1 MSRQVAG
8 KPGDTVP
15 AGSPSP
21 SSMELR
27 ETEGTVR
34 KRLLW
39 ATATIGLLILLG
51 ACAPNATQ
59 DTLQPKG
66 PYAEKL
72 KDLFV
77 PVFWVAVF
85 VFVVVE
91 GGIVWIT
98 IRYRHR
104 KGRDRIPAQIHGN
117 TRLEIGWTI
126 APALILAGVMVPTV
140 ASIWDLA
147 RKPPEEALNVTV
159 EGFQWWWGFEYT
171 DDDMRT
177 NYGDRAQIRTADVLV
192 IPEDRVVYL
201 SLEGAGGEIV
211 QEDPADSDYM
221 VIHSFWIPELAG
233 KQDVT
238 PGRTNHI
245 LMQADE
251 PGMYEGQCAEFC
263 GLQHGRMLVRVRAL
277 SAEDWEAWV
286 INQKSPGV
294 TPSPG
299 SLAGRGMG
307 LFLGQLSG
315 GRGSCIECHAVGG
328 TDAASPAGP
337 ELTHFADPTH
347 ECFAGCN
354 WDTTDREA
362 LEAWLRNP
370 DAVKMGSKMP
380 NYHLTEEEIDA
391 LVAYLYSLT

>member
-1 MSRQVAG
+1 
-8 KPGDTVP
+8 
-15 AGSPSP
+15 
-21 SSMELR
+21 
-27 ETEGTVR
+27 VR

-39 ATATIGLLILLG
+39 ATAAIGLLLLLG

-72 KDLFV
+72 KDLFI

-85 VFVVVE
+85 VFIVVE

-117 TRLEIGWTI
+117 SRLEIGWTI

-140 ASIWDLA
+140 AGIWDLA
-147 RKPPEEALNVTV
+147 RKPPEDALHVTV
-159 EGFQWWWGFEYT
+159 EGYQWWWGFEYT

-177 NYGDRAQIRTADVLV
+177 NYGDRVEIRTADVLV

-201 SLEGAGGEIV
+201 SLEGAGGDIGGSE
-211 QEDPADSDYM
+211 EASDYM

-233 KQDVT
+233 KQDVV

-286 INQKSPGV
+286 VNQKREGV
-294 TPSPG
+294 KSADP
-299 SLAGRGMG
+299 LASEGMG

-315 GRGSCIECHAVGG
+315 GRGSCIECHTVGG
-328 TDAASPAGP
+328 TDAASPAAP
-337 ELTHFADPTH
+337 DLTHFADPTH

-354 WDTTDREA
+354 WETTDRKA

-370 DAVKMGSKMP
+370 EAVKMGSKMP
-380 NYHLTEEEIDA
+380 NYHLSEEEIDA

>member
-1 MSRQVAG
+1 MRRPVVRD
-8 KPGDTVP
+8 PGDTVP
-15 AGSPSP
+15 AGSSTPFSRK
-21 SSMELR
+21 LR

-39 ATATIGLLILLG
+39 ATAAVGLVLLLG
-51 ACAPNATQ
+51 ACAPDATQ
-59 DTLQPKG
+59 DSLQPQG

-91 GGIVWIT
+91 GAIIWIA

-147 RKPPEEALNVTV
+147 RPAPDDALHVTV
-159 EGFQWWWGFEYT
+159 RGLQWWWDFKYT
-171 DDDMRT
+171 DEDMRT
-177 NYGDRAQIRTADVLV
+177 NYGDRAKIRTADVLV
-192 IPEDRVVYL
+192 IPEDRVVSL
-201 SLEGAGGEIV
+201 SLEGAGGDIV
-211 QEDPADSDYM
+211 KPDPEDSDYV

-233 KQDVT
+233 KQDVV
-238 PGRTNHI
+238 PGRTNRI
-245 LMQADE
+245 LLQADH
-251 PGMYEGQCAEFC
+251 PGTYEGQCAEFC
-263 GLQHGRMLVRVRAL
+263 GLQHGRMIARVRAL

-286 INQKSPGV
+286 VSQKRSAV
-294 TPSPG
+294 TPSDP
-299 SLAGRGMG
+299 LAREGMN
-307 LFLGQLSG
+307 LFLGPLSE
-315 GRGSCIECHAVGG
+315 GRGSCVECHAVGG
-328 TDAASPAGP
+328 TTAAGLAGP

-347 ECFAGCN
+347 ECFAGCI
-354 WDTTDREA
+354 WETTDREA

-370 DAVKMGSKMP
+370 DAVKLGSKMP
-380 NYHLTEEEIDA
+380 NYHLTEQEIDA
-391 LVAYLYSLT
+391 LVAYLYSLE

>member
-1 MSRQVAG
+1 MSPQVTRN
-8 KPGDTVP
+8 PGDTVP

-21 SSMELR
+21 SSRELR

-34 KRLLW
+34 KKLIW
-39 ATATIGLLILLG
+39 ATAAIGLLLLLG

-72 KDLFV
+72 KDLFI

-85 VFVVVE
+85 VFIVVE

-140 ASIWDLA
+140 AGIWDLA
-147 RKPPEEALNVTV
+147 RQPPEEALNVTV

-177 NYGDRAQIRTADVLV
+177 NYGDRASIQTADVLV

-201 SLEGAGGEIV
+201 SLKGAGGDIV
-211 QEDPADSDYM
+211 KDDPAATDYM

-233 KQDVT
+233 KQDVV

-245 LMQADE
+245 LMQADD

-286 INQKSPGV
+286 INQKARGV
-294 TPSPG
+294 TS
-299 SLAGRGMG
+299 SDRLATQGMD

-328 TDAASPAGP
+328 TDAAGQAGP

-354 WDTTDREA
+354 WETTDRKA
-362 LEAWLRNP
+362 LEAWLRDP
-370 DAVKMGSKMP
+370 EAVKMGSKMP

-391 LVAYLYSLT
+391 LVAYLYSLK

>member
-1 MSRQVAG
+1 MTRQVLRDA
-8 KPGDTVP
+8 GDTVR

-21 SSMELR
+21 SSEELR

-39 ATATIGLLILLG
+39 ATAGIGLLLLLSG
-51 ACAPNATQ
+51 CAPDATQ
-59 DTLQPKG
+59 DTLQPQG
-66 PYAEKL
+66 PYAQKL
-72 KDLFV
+72 KDLFI

-85 VFVVVE
+85 VFIVVE

-104 KGRDRIPAQIHGN
+104 KGRERMPAQIHGN

-140 ASIWDLA
+140 ATIWDLA
-147 RKPPEEALNVTV
+147 RKPPDDAINVTV
-159 EGFQWWWGFEYT
+159 RGLQWWWDFEYT

-177 NYGDRAQIRTADVLV
+177 TYGDQAFIRTADVLV
-192 IPEDRVVYL
+192 IPEDRVIYL
-201 SLEGAGGEIV
+201 SLKGAGGEIGG
-211 QEDPADSDYM
+211 DADARDYM

-245 LMQADE
+245 LLQADH

-263 GLQHGRMLVRVRAL
+263 GLQHGKMLVRVRAL
-277 SAEDWEAWV
+277 SAEAWEAWV
-286 INQKSPGV
+286 ENQKRASVEPTG
-294 TPSPG
+294 
-299 SLAGRGMG
+299 LAGEGMD
-307 LFLGQLSG
+307 LFLEPLSG
-315 GRGSCIECHAVGG
+315 GRGSCVTCHAVGG
-328 TDAASPAGP
+328 TDATVRAGP
-337 ELTHFADPTH
+337 DLTHFADPTH

-354 WDTTDREA
+354 WETTDEEA
-362 LEAWLRNP
+362 LKAWLRNP
-370 DAVKMGSKMP
+370 DAVKLGSKMP
-380 NYHLTEEEIDA
+380 NYDLTEDEIDA

>member
-1 MSRQVAG
+1 MRN
-8 KPGDTVP
+8 PGDTVR

-21 SSMELR
+21 SSREFR
-27 ETEGTVR
+27 ETQGTVR

-39 ATATIGLLILLG
+39 AAVAIGLLLLLG

-72 KDLFV
+72 KDLFI

-85 VFVVVE
+85 VFIVVE

-140 ASIWDLA
+140 AGIWDLA
-147 RKPPEEALNVTV
+147 RQPPEEALNVTV
-159 EGFQWWWGFEYT
+159 KGLQWWWDFTYT

-177 NYGDRAQIRTADVLV
+177 SYGDRAQIRTADVMV
-192 IPEDRVVYL
+192 IPADRVVYL
-201 SLEGAGGEIV
+201 SLEGAGGQI
-211 QEDPADSDYM
+211 DDM

-233 KQDVT
+233 KQDVV

-251 PGMYEGQCAEFC
+251 PGLYEGQCAEFC

-286 INQKSPGV
+286 VNQKRAGV
-294 TPSPG
+294 TSRDP
-299 SLAGRGMG
+299 LARQGMD

-328 TDAASPAGP
+328 TEAASPDAPAP

-354 WDTTDREA
+354 WETTDRKA

-380 NYHLTEEEIDA
+380 NYHLTEQEIDA
-391 LVAYLYSLT
+391 LVAYLYSLK

>member
-1 MSRQVAG
+1 M
-8 KPGDTVP
+8 
-15 AGSPSP
+15 
-21 SSMELR
+21 
-27 ETEGTVR
+27 R

-39 ATATIGLLILLG
+39 AAAAIGLLLLLG
-51 ACAPNATQ
+51 ACAPEASQ

-72 KDLFV
+72 NDLFI

-91 GGIVWIT
+91 GGIIWIS

-104 KGRDRIPAQIHGN
+104 KGRDRIPAQTHGN
-117 TRLEIGWTI
+117 TKLEIGWTI
-126 APALILAGVMVPTV
+126 APAIILAGVMVPTI
-140 ASIWDLA
+140 AGIWDLA
-147 RKPPEEALNVTV
+147 RKPPEDALNVTV
-159 EGFQWWWGFEYT
+159 EGYQWWWGFEYT
-171 DDDMRT
+171 DDDMQT
-177 NYGDRAQIRTADVLV
+177 SYGDNKQIRTADVLV

-201 SLEGAGGEIV
+201 SLVGAGGQIV
-211 QEDPADSDYM
+211 KDDPADSDYM

-233 KQDVT
+233 KQDVV

-277 SAEDWEAWV
+277 SAEDWDAWV
-286 INQKSPGV
+286 ANQKGRGV
-294 TPSPG
+294 TPTDGQASQ
-299 SLAGRGMG
+299 GMD

-328 TDAASPAGP
+328 TDATSEAGP

-347 ECFAGCN
+347 ECFAGCI
-354 WDTTDREA
+354 WETTDREA
-362 LEAWLRNP
+362 LEAWLRDP
-370 DAVKMGSKMP
+370 EAVKMGSKMP
-380 NYHLTEEEIDA
+380 DYDLTEEEIDA
-391 LVAYLYSLT
+391 LVEYLYSLR

>member
-1 MSRQVAG
+1 MRRQVARD
-8 KPGDTVP
+8 PGDTVR
-15 AGSPSP
+15 AGSRSP
-21 SSMELR
+21 SSRELR

-39 ATATIGLLILLG
+39 AAAAIGLLLLLG

-59 DTLQPKG
+59 DSLQPKG

-72 KDLFV
+72 KDLFI

-91 GGIVWIT
+91 GGIIWIT

-104 KGRDRIPAQIHGN
+104 KGRDRIPAQTHGN

-126 APALILAGVMVPTV
+126 APALILAGVMVPTI
-140 ASIWDLA
+140 AGIWDLA
-147 RKPPEEALNVTV
+147 RQPPEDALNVTV

-171 DDDMRT
+171 DEDMQT
-177 NYGDRAQIRTADVLV
+177 TYGDNLPIRTADVLV

-201 SLEGAGGEIV
+201 TLEGAGGQIKKD
-211 QEDPADSDYM
+211 DPADSDYM

-233 KQDVT
+233 KQDVV
-238 PGRTNHI
+238 PGRENHI
-245 LMQADE
+245 LMQADQ

-277 SAEDWEAWV
+277 AAEDWDAWV
-286 INQKSPGV
+286 ANQQGPGV
-294 TPSPG
+294 EPSG
-299 SLAGRGMG
+299 RATRGMD
-307 LFLGQLSG
+307 LFMGQLSE
-315 GRGSCIECHAVGG
+315 GRGSCIECHAIGG
-328 TDAASPAGP
+328 TDATSQAAP

-347 ECFAGCN
+347 ECFAGCI
-354 WDTTDREA
+354 WETTDRDA
-362 LEAWLRNP
+362 LEAWLRDP
-370 DAVKMGSKMP
+370 GAVKMGSKMP
-380 NYHLTEEEIDA
+380 DYDLSEEEIDA
-391 LVAYLYSLT
+391 LVEYLYSLR